1 MAPNINSDLSGT
13 ETKSESK
20 KNTLLTAGVV
30 VLVIAAFL
38 AGANSSNSSN
48 LAKLGIKV
56 LNQEPPANTAT
67 VDYDLL
73 WKALE
78 VVNREYVDKPLDQ
91 QKLMYGSIDGLLRAL
106 GDAHTSFFDPEENK
120 KFKEDLEGN
129 FEGIGAEISIKN
141 DLLIVVA
148 PLPNTPAERAG
159 LLPQDTIIK
168 IDGQETFNLS
178 LEEAV
183 NKIRG
188 PKGSTVIL
196 TVLHKNEEKQ
206 VELNIVRDAIHV
218 DSVTYEIKQASGQ
231 RLGVIKLSRFGPDT
245 VSAFNA
251 ALNDIMSQPTQGLIV
266 DLRNNPG
273 GLLDAAVQ
281 VSSLWLT
288 RDQVVLKELNAEKQ
302 ESKYYSQGPG
312 RLNGTKTVVL
322 INEGSASASEILTG
336 ALQDYKLA
344 TVVGMKS
351 FGRGGVPDLIAIGP
365 GAAIKITIAKW
376 LTPNGRS
383 IDKQGLEPD
392 IKVDRSLEDYQS
404 GQDPQMERAIELI
417 SK

>member
-30 VLVIAAFL
+30 VFVIAAFL

-78 VVNREYVDKPLDQ
+78 VVNREYVDKQLDQ

-148 PLPNTPAERAG
+148 P
-159 LLPQDTIIK
+159 
-168 IDGQETFNLS
+168 
-178 LEEAV
+178 
-183 NKIRG
+183 
-188 PKGSTVIL
+188 
-196 TVLHKNEEKQ
+196 
-206 VELNIVRDAIHV
+206 
-218 DSVTYEIKQASGQ
+218 
-231 RLGVIKLSRFGPDT
+231 
-245 VSAFNA
+245 
-251 ALNDIMSQPTQGLIV
+251 
-266 DLRNNPG
+266 
-273 GLLDAAVQ
+273 
-281 VSSLWLT
+281 
-288 RDQVVLKELNAEKQ
+288 
-302 ESKYYSQGPG
+302 
-312 RLNGTKTVVL
+312 
-322 INEGSASASEILTG
+322 
-336 ALQDYKLA
+336 
-344 TVVGMKS
+344 
-351 FGRGGVPDLIAIGP
+351 
-365 GAAIKITIAKW
+365 
-376 LTPNGRS
+376 
-383 IDKQGLEPD
+383 
-392 IKVDRSLEDYQS
+392 
-404 GQDPQMERAIELI
+404 
-417 SK
+417 